1 MRKEDVLNAL
11 KTLEEKSKK
20 RNFVQTV
27 ELIINFRDLDVR
39 KPENLIDIKVN
50 MPHPTGREQAKALL
64 FARSLQ
70 FASSVK
76 NLFDKI
82 IMEENIP
89 NLSKKEIQ
97 EILNYDV
104 LLAEGP
110 VMITVG
116 KHLGQTLAPKGKM
129 PKPVNPDK
137 EEVERLLSSMKS
149 AMRITNKKGKGLPYV
164 QVVVGKE
171 NMPAEHIAE
180 NVMEVFDEVV
190 RALPRHSQNIKSVYI
205 KKTMSPAVR
214 II

>member
-97 EILNYDV
+97 EILSYDV